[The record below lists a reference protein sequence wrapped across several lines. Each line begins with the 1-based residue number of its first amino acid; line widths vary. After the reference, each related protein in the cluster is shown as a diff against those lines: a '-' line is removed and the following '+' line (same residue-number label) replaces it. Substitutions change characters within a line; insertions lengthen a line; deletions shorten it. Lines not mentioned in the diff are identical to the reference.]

1 MHSTAAALTQRAS
14 TSETPVTPDRIL
26 DAPLPDLLAETG
38 VEILDS
44 SITDRSFFGAV
55 VQRKSGETYLAMP
68 AGRSELEHDT
78 VARYLIA
85 QAFDVD
91 LPELPPPFVTAV
103 A

>member
-1 MHSTAAALTQRAS
+1 MSVPPALSPAQ
-14 TSETPVTPDRIL
+14 VL
-26 DAPLPDLLAETG
+26 DAPLNDLLAEAG
-38 VEILDS
+38 VEIFDS

-78 VARYLIA
+78 MARYLIA

-91 LPELPPPFVTAV
+91 LPELPQPFVTSEI
-103 A
+103 